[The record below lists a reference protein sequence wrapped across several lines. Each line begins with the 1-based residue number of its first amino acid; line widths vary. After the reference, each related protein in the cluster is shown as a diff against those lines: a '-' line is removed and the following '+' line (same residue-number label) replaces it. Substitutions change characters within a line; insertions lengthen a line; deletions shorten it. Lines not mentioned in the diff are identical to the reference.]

1 MISSGNCSIRR
12 IGMVCFMLWGMIA
25 GIPLSNQNYSLFTFH
40 SSLLFAQIEHG
51 YASFYARS
59 ATGSRTANGERLH
72 HDSLTCAHRTLPFN
86 TYLKVTN
93 QRNGK
98 SVVVRVNDRGP
109 YVKGRIIDLS
119 RAAAH
124 EIGMMIQGVVPVTV
138 EQAYHIII
146 PLRAPNI
153 NIPIPKMEIT
163 NVEFPDTLQ
172 AIWQEDLL
180 IEHKK
185 PLKKKKTRQT

>member
-12 IGMVCFMLWGMIA
+12 IGVICFMLWGMIA

-40 SSLLFAQIEHG
+40 SSLLHAQIEHG

-86 TYLKVTN
+86 TFLKVTN
-93 QRNGK
+93 QKNGK
-98 SVVVRVNDRGP
+98 TVIVRINDRGP
-109 YVKGRIIDLS
+109 FVRGRIIDLS

-124 EIGMMIQGVVPVTV
+124 EIGMFAHGIVPVTV
-138 EQAYHIII
+138 EQAYRITI
-146 PLRAPNI
+146 PLKAPSI

-163 NVEFPDTLQ
+163 NIEIPDTLQ
-172 AIWQEDLL
+172 AIWQEDML
-180 IEHKK
+180 IEHRKTVKK
-185 PLKKKKTRQT
+185 RKK

>member
-1 MISSGNCSIRR
+1 MISSAYCSIRR
-12 IGMVCFMLWGMIA
+12 VGVIFFMLWGMMA
-25 GIPLSNQNYSLFTFH
+25 DFSFSYQNCKLFTFH
-40 SSLLFAQIEHG
+40 SSLLFAQIERG
-51 YASFYARS
+51 YASFYARN

-93 QRNGK
+93 QNNGK

-119 RAAAH
+119 HAAAQ
-124 EIGMMIQGVVPVTV
+124 EIGMMAQGIVPVTV
-138 EQAYHIII
+138 EQAYRITI
-146 PLRAPNI
+146 PLKAPSI
-153 NIPIPKMEIT
+153 SIPIPKMEIT
-163 NVEFPDTLQ
+163 SIEIPDTLQ
-172 AIWQEDLL
+172 AIWQEDML

-185 PLKKKKTRQT
+185 VSKKKKKKR